1 MKTFIISVFLMLSLG
16 TSSFAN
22 SVEDLEVTLFSGATI
37 NPISVVE
44 KEVYYPSA
52 SEDEDSV
59 VTIFVSTFK
68 GWPSKVVDEEDD
80 NVGIFY

>member
-1 MKTFIISVFLMLSLG
+1 MKIFIISVFLMLLLG

-22 SVEDLEVTLFSGATI
+22 SVEELEPIVFSGVPI

-44 KEVYYPSA
+44 KKVYYPSA

-59 VTIFVSTFK
+59 VTIFISTFK
-68 GWPSKVVDEEDD
+68 GWPSKVVDEVDD
-80 NVGIFY
+80 EKGILY